1 MEAFN
6 ATYDP
11 ANPSERDERLR
22 LLILQAIS
30 DPGNVPSA
38 GNAKGDRTVS
48 TWSRDAVWDLLVEE
62 GQIIPSGPKATDA
75 HHAAQTFALELIF
88 TGLVVRLMRTL
99 VLGNVILPE
108 TPAAMDWLKSY
119 IDGNGHGPTGQAM
132 RWPEG
137 LLGVAALLRN
147 WGFEPT
153 ETDPPFVRRAR
164 PKTGTV
170 Q

>member
-11 ANPSERDERLR
+11 ANPSERDEALR

-30 DPGNVPSA
+30 DPGNVPHT
-38 GNAKGDRTVS
+38 GNPKGDRTVS

-62 GQIIPSGPKATDA
+62 GQIIPSGPSATD
-75 HHAAQTFALELIF
+75 
-88 TGLVVRLMRTL
+88 

-153 ETDPPFVRRAR
+153 ETEPPFVRRAR
-164 PKTGTV
+164 PKGTI